1 MHDVKSSILCSID
14 ILFTFINNELYRMI
28 LDIQT
33 FVCDTIKGKKKTK
46 KEKYI
51 SRRIYIDV
59 WFSTQSIIG
68 SLLMK
73 GKEKPYLLKSML
85 FQMWNFVSDAR
96 IYLMTTNDINNTR
109 YCGTLIVVGR
119 RAHACRSPGLITAAR
134 SCSNLVTS
142 LPISRVHR
150 AEWKFIS
157 FVSLYDRSVGSYW
170 NFEEISRLSRSI
182 LNDLYREQNFHFD

>member
-1 MHDVKSSILCSID
+1 
-14 ILFTFINNELYRMI
+14 
-28 LDIQT
+28 
-33 FVCDTIKGKKKTK
+33 
-46 KEKYI
+46 
-51 SRRIYIDV
+51 
-59 WFSTQSIIG
+59 
-68 SLLMK
+68 
-73 GKEKPYLLKSML
+73 
-85 FQMWNFVSDAR
+85 
-96 IYLMTTNDINNTR
+96 MTTNDINNTR

-150 AEWKFIS
+150 VEWKFIS

-182 LNDLYREQNFHFD
+182 LNDLYREQNFHFDYNNGSVIGNFNFPESRTTHLSIYVGTAIRFASNILCQRAKKLPRLSCTLMIREPSLRELISVPPRSGYYVRLSPNWHENRSD

>member
-1 MHDVKSSILCSID
+1 MSYRRVIYHTEHHRIIINEGKGKTLFAQIYVISDVKFC
-14 ILFTFINNELYRMI
+14 
-28 LDIQT
+28 
-33 FVCDTIKGKKKTK
+33 
-46 KEKYI
+46 
-51 SRRIYIDV
+51 
-59 WFSTQSIIG
+59 IG
-68 SLLMK
+68 R
-73 GKEKPYLLKSML
+73 
-85 FQMWNFVSDAR
+85 DAR